1 MEFIE
6 KVKEELKKQ
15 GITRI
20 ELSRNTEITNSSIKN
35 WENGKQPSLD
45 KALKIA
51 KYLNFSIDELNGIDI
66 KSNNEIQRA
75 YDAADPGTQAAIR
88 KLLDIKD
95 QEQSQDELFT
105 SKIG

>member
-20 ELSRNTEITNSSIKN
+20 ELSRNTEIANSSIKN

-51 KYLNFSIDELNGIDI
+51 KYLNFSIDELNGIDV
-66 KSNNEIQRA
+66 KNDNKIQAA
-75 YDAADPGTQAAIR
+75 YNAADPGTQAAIR
-88 KLLDIKD
+88 KLLDIKE
-95 QEQSQDELFT
+95 QEENQELFT

>member
-20 ELSRNTEITNSSIKN
+20 ELSRNTEIANSSIKN

-51 KYLNFSIDELNGIDI
+51 KYLNFSLDELNNIDT
-66 KSNNEIQRA
+66 KNNNEIQKA
-75 YDAADPGTQAAIR
+75 YNAADPGTQAAVR
-88 KLLDIKD
+88 KLLDIEEPE
-95 QEQSQDELFT
+95 QETKLSN

>member
-20 ELSRNTEITNSSIKN
+20 ELSRNTEIANSSIKN

-51 KYLNFSIDELNGIDI
+51 KYLNFSIDELNGIDV

-75 YDAADPGTQAAIR
+75 YNAADPGTQAAIR
-88 KLLDIKD
+88 KLLDIKEP
-95 QEQSQDELFT
+95 EQSQEELFT